1 MKDYV
6 WVCRNSDELIFDVLV
21 IPVAKKRKPIAKV
34 LIKSGLLAVN
44 AILYLKNLQ
53 IF

>member
-1 MKDYV
+1 MNDWV